1 MSGNQLRLKK
11 HFQSCIAETKSV
23 MAVPTMQGND
33 AFVPEEKVEMD
44 PLCSFDHF
52 VA

>member
-1 MSGNQLRLKK
+1 
-11 HFQSCIAETKSV
+11 